1 MAKEKKNPASE
12 MSFLDHLEA
21 LRWHLIRSAVVI
33 VVMLIVAFMNK
44 SFVFDTVVFGPMR
57 SDFISYRILCR
68 MAEKFSLDLCITD
81 FGFTL
86 IATELAA
93 QFTTHIWVSFIA
105 ALIVGFPY
113 LAWELW
119 RFVKP
124 ALTVKELKYTRGVVF
139 FVTVLFISGVL
150 FGYYLLAPLSIN
162 FLGTYQVSESVKN
175 TITINSYISILTTL
189 TLASGLVFQL
199 PVVVF
204 FLSKI
209 GIITPKFMRTY
220 RRHAMVVIL
229 IVAAL
234 ITPSPDVSSQLLV
247 ATPLFLLY
255 ELSIFISGYVTR
267 KQETAA
273 I

>member
-1 MAKEKKNPASE
+1 MAKNKKDPNRE

-21 LRWHLIRSAVVI
+21 LRWHLVRTAVFI
-33 VVMLIVAFMNK
+33 VVMMVVAFSNK
-44 SFVFDTVVFGPMR
+44 SFLFDTVLFGPMN
-57 SDFISYRILCR
+57 SDFVTYRWLCQLS
-68 MAEKFSLDLCITD
+68 EKFSIDLCITQ
-81 FGFTL
+81 FGFSL
-86 IATELAA
+86 ISVELAA

-105 ALIVGFPY
+105 ALVVGFPY
-113 LAWELW
+113 LAWEVW

-124 ALTVKELKYTRGVVF
+124 ALTNKELKYTRGVVF
-139 FVTVLFISGVL
+139 FVTLLFVSGVL

-189 TLASGLVFQL
+189 TLATGMVFQL

-209 GIITPKFMRTY
+209 GIITPEFMRTY
-220 RRHAMVVIL
+220 RRHAMIVIL
-229 IVAAL
+229 IISAL

-247 ATPLFLLY
+247 SLPLFLLY

-267 KQETAA
+267 KPEVRS
-273 I
+273 

>member
-1 MAKEKKNPASE
+1 MTKSKKDPNKE

-21 LRWHLIRSAVVI
+21 LRWHLVRTAIFM
-33 VVMLIVAFMNK
+33 VVMMVVAFANK
-44 SFVFDTVVFGPMR
+44 SFLFDTVIFGPMN
-57 SDFISYRILCR
+57 SNFITYRWLCELS
-68 MAEKFSLDLCITD
+68 EKLSIDLCITQ
-81 FGFTL
+81 FGFSL
-86 IATELAA
+86 IAVELAA

-124 ALTVKELKYTRGVVF
+124 ALTHNELKYTRGVVF
-139 FVTVLFISGVL
+139 FVTLLFVSGVL

-209 GIITPKFMRTY
+209 GIITPGFMRTY

-247 ATPLFLLY
+247 SLPLFLLY

-267 KQETAA
+267 KPGAEN
-273 I
+273 